1 MNQGNQHRL
10 PVLLLTGA
18 AGGIGRHFTEV
29 RRGQF
34 RMVVSDID
42 QSELER
48 TFGTETADF
57 LPIALDVTDADRWQH
72 VLGAIRQK
80 FGQLDVVINN
90 AGILR
95 PKFIL
100 QAGADHVA
108 QHLDVNARGL
118 MLGTTMSAKMMQ
130 QQGISGH
137 IINIISMAGIAPV
150 PGLAY
155 YAASKFAARGF
166 SLSAALELK
175 PHGISVSSICP
186 DAVMTPMYE
195 LQLET
200 PDEAA
205 LTFSGAQNPLQPA
218 DVERAIMEALRSKA
232 VEIILPAHRGWLAK
246 IAAAWPSMAG
256 LLHKNLSEKGR
267 KRAMAIKRKP

>member
-1 MNQGNQHRL
+1 MSRNDHQL

-18 AGGIGRHFTEV
+18 AGGIGRHFTV
-29 RRGQF
+29 TQRGNF
-34 RMVVSDID
+34 RMVVSDLE
-42 QSELER
+42 QSELDR
-48 TFGTETADF
+48 IFGTETDQF
-57 LPIALDVTDADRWQH
+57 LPLALDVTDADQWQKA
-72 VLGAIRQK
+72 LDTILQK
-80 FGQLDVVINN
+80 FGRLDVVINN

-100 QAGADHVA
+100 EAEAAHVA

-118 MLGTTMSAKMMQ
+118 MLGTTMSARMMQ
-130 QQGISGH
+130 QQGKGGH
-137 IINIISMAGIAPV
+137 IINIVSMAGIAPV

-166 SLSAALELK
+166 SLSAAIELK

-186 DAVMTPMYE
+186 DAVLTPMYD

-200 PDEAA
+200 PLEAA
-205 LTFSGAQNPLQPA
+205 LTFSGAQNPLRPA
-218 DVERAIMEALRSKA
+218 DVERAILEALRSKA
-232 VEIILPAHRGWLAK
+232 VEIILPAHRGWMAK
-246 IAAAWPSMAG
+246 IAAAWPSIAG

-267 KRAMAIKRKP
+267 KRAVKIKEKT